1 MASSAERD
9 LRKSQMQVSNWVAA
23 AEGGSREYIPVSST
37 PLSQAYQRSKS
48 ITRSEYLARTASED
62 ERAKMRDAT
71 APAAGWIAKKYS
83 APVSADTMYKPNIV
97 LGTDPDPPSLT
108 KLSNS
113 AYGESLKIPPEEI
126 DLLQSVPKLRDTT
139 LDGSHR
145 ASMTEG
151 HFLSIWDPYY
161 SIHRQRSASYTSA
174 AMLRDQHQRH
184 VRSQYHPEEKY
195 VLPPTVQNEIG
206 WGLDYDKYMTSCAKY
221 QEGAE
226 WHGRTGSH
234 ITKFSERLLLGARH
248 HLSGPMTNPKLHY

>member
-1 MASSAERD
+1 MSERE
-9 LRKSQMQVSNWVAA
+9 LRKAQMQVSNWVAA
-23 AEGGSREYIPVSST
+23 AEGGAREYNPVSTT

-48 ITRSEYLARTASED
+48 ITRSEYLGRLSSQGA
-62 ERAKMRDAT
+62 ERAMARDT
-71 APAAGWIAKKYS
+71 VPPAASWIARKHT
-83 APVSADTMYKPNIV
+83 AIGEADTMYKANIV
-97 LGTDPDPPSLT
+97 LGTDPDPPSQT
-108 KLSNS
+108 ELSNS
-113 AYGESLKIPPEEI
+113 AYGKSLKVPMEEI

-151 HFLSIWDPYY
+151 HFLSIWDPYL
-161 SIHRQRSASYTSA
+161 SMHRNRSASYTSA

-206 WGLDYDKYMTSCAKY
+206 WGLDLEKYQQSCAKF

-226 WHGRTGSH
+226 WHGRVGSH

-248 HLSGPMTNPKLHY
+248 HLSGPSTKTALHY